1 VGKQGAALVAQQET
15 VRAVNTTIREFA
27 DDPRIPDDAEWEF
40 FCECGCLTL
49 VQMSIAEFDQDEGVW
64 AAGHRVP
71 AISGSD

>member
-1 VGKQGAALVAQQET
+1 MVAQQET

-71 AISGSD
+71 ANDGSD